1 MKLCSR
7 RSFLFGC
14 SCLVCGLTFLSP
26 PLASAQFPYPTP
38 TTPDAQRNASAQVRS
53 QISWLQ
59 NATRTAPNY
68 GEQGLGQVWERFHGV
83 RGAYESFKQT
93 LGPRQSTEG
102 ANALAELD
110 AGLNIIQESFENF
123 RTDVADGRSV
133 NSALRDLCQVLREG
147 SQLWLQEFNK
157 TCSRLRT
164 AWH

>member
-1 MKLCSR
+1 MNLYSR

-14 SCLVCGLTFLSP
+14 LCFVAGLKLLSP
-26 PLASAQFPYPTP
+26 PLASAQIPYPTQP
-38 TTPDAQRNASAQVRS
+38 TADAQRNTSSQVRS

-59 NATRTAPNY
+59 NATRTAPSY
-68 GEQGLGQVWERFHGV
+68 GEQGVGQVAERFQSV

-93 LGPRQSTEG
+93 LGPRQLADG
-102 ANALAELD
+102 GNALAELD

-133 NSALRDLCQVLREG
+133 NSALRDLCQVLREA

-164 AWH
+164 GWH